1 MISTVLSLSV
11 GNTMMSVSLFRSWR
25 ANRSCLVM
33 FDGGD
38 LALERI
44 LITSGLRILSAYS
57 DGSRIDSI

>member
-44 LITSGLRILSAYS
+44 LITSGLIMSVYS
-57 DGSRIDSI
+57 DESRIDSI